1 MDSCQLKHASLE
13 LIVSLLKQIYRYAL
27 AQNLVEKNPTEL
39 LRINIP
45 DDDEHGVPFNIRD
58 LERLWEHADNYIA
71 QLLLIMCYSGYRI
84 GELSVISVDLEKR
97 CFSGGLKTDAGK
109 NRIVPIHSSILP
121 IVQDRLNEI
130 GSLMGISYSAFN
142 KALSEFL
149 KSIGV
154 GKHTAHD
161 CRHTFSMLCEKYKV
175 SENDRKRMLG
185 HSFRDITNSIYGHR
199 SLEDLRKE
207 IEKIPCYKRVAN
219 DYKKRA

>member
-1 MDSCQLKHASLE
+1 
-13 LIVSLLKQIYRYAL
+13 
-27 AQNLVEKNPTEL
+27 
-39 LRINIP
+39 
-45 DDDEHGVPFNIRD
+45 
-58 LERLWEHADNYIA
+58 
-71 QLLLIMCYSGYRI
+71 
-84 GELSVISVDLEKR
+84 
-97 CFSGGLKTDAGK
+97 
-109 NRIVPIHSSILP
+109 
-121 IVQDRLNEI
+121 
-130 GSLMGISYSAFN
+130 MGISYNAFN

-207 IEKIPCYKRVAN
+207 IKKIPCYKPVAN